1 MPKGTAE
8 RPAVI
13 LETLVIVRRRSDE
26 IWTLY
31 QHVHATGYDQSG
43 RNLDGS
49 RNSSSTST
57 VEAAVTESAER
68 ARAQDAATR
77 ATNELREAEMRL
89 AVAQSA
95 LERAMGGR
103 RVIELERS
111 ERLARRQ
118 RKERGR

>member
-8 RPAVI
+8 RPVAVLEI
-13 LETLVIVRRRSDE
+13 LAVVRRRSDL
-26 IWTLY
+26 IWSLY
-31 QHVHATGYDQSG
+31 QHVHATAYDQAG
-43 RNLDGS
+43 RVLDGS
-49 RNSSSTST
+49 RTSSASSI
-57 VEAAVTESAER
+57 VESAVTESAER

-103 RVIELERS
+103 RVIELERA